1 MFSLNVT
8 DTEMDLI
15 LWRHAD
21 AEEGADDMQR
31 ALTKRGEKQAR
42 LMAAWLDARLP
53 ARCEVLA
60 SPAVRTQ
67 QTAAALD
74 KPFKTSR
81 KLAPDGTVPDLIG
94 ATGWPDRRGAVLVIG
109 HQPVL
114 GQMAALL
121 LSGSE
126 ADWSIKKGA
135 VWWFSNRTREG
146 ETQTVLRAVMAPDL
160 L

>member
-1 MFSLNVT
+1 MPTLKDSR
-8 DTEMDLI
+8 MDLI
-15 LWRHAD
+15 LWRHAE
-21 AEEGADDMQR
+21 AEEGSDDMKR

-53 ARCEVLA
+53 ARCEVLV

-74 KPFKTSR
+74 KPFKTVR
-81 KLAPDGTVPDLIG
+81 KIAPDATLPDLIA
-94 ATGWPDRRGAVLVIG
+94 ATGWPDKRGAVLVVG

-126 ADWSIKKGA
+126 GDWSMKKGA
-135 VWWFSNRTREG
+135 VWWFSNRVREG
-146 ETQTVLRAVMAPDL
+146 ETQTVLRASMAPDL